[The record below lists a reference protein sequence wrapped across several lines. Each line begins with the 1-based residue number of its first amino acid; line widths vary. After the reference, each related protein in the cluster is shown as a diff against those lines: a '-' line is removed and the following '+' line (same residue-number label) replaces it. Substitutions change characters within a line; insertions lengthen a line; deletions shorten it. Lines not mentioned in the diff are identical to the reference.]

1 MARKRYTQAHMHTHS
16 PATAPDAL
24 RAMVKPAFCMKSTST
39 RELKACEMISS
50 RVKAAEVRK
59 RQAEKTL
66 MEHMISRKMKN
77 LSGKGTTREY
87 RHTVMG
93 RVGGTGG
100 EILWVGGWVG
110 GDTRDTAFVCGGGRH
125 KGTQLGGGGGSTVQ
139 RNFLHLC
146 EIRQHDLRG
155 A

>member
-1 MARKRYTQAHMHTHS
+1 
-16 PATAPDAL
+16 
-24 RAMVKPAFCMKSTST
+24 MVKPAFCMKSTST

-110 GDTRDTAFVCGGGRH
+110 GDTRDTAFV
-125 KGTQLGGGGGSTVQ
+125 
-139 RNFLHLC
+139 
-146 EIRQHDLRG
+146 
-155 A
+155 